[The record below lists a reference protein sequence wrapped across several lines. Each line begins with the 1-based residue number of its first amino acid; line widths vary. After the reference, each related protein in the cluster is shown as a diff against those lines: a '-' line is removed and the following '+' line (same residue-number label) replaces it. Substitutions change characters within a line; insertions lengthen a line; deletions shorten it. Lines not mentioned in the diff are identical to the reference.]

1 MIYYFLILFE
11 LITDFE
17 WLQNIL
23 YNLFVRN
30 IIPQLSKKNVG
41 DKFNEDLIHKRLLD
55 MKMFLDFI
63 LADPLLKSSQIIYDF
78 FLLVKKKMK
87 FNLILKKIVIKRP
100 NNLLQIKTVNGID
113 SSNSEIEKTVSKI
126 KNNSDFMINFF
137 SVCDKLN
144 TIYENC
150 KSINVNMKGAWEL
163 FEKISMNEF
172 VLNSNIYDD
181 YKHLS
186 AHMKIYND
194 LFKNEYE

>member
-1 MIYYFLILFE
+1 MIYYFLILLE

-23 YNLFVRN
+23 YNLFVGN
-30 IIPQLSKKNVG
+30 IIPQLSKKSVG

-100 NNLLQIKTVNGID
+100 NNLLQIKTVNGKD

-126 KNNSDFMINFF
+126 KNNSDFMINVF

-150 KSINVNMKGAWEL
+150 KSINVNMKGA
-163 FEKISMNEF
+163 
-172 VLNSNIYDD
+172 
-181 YKHLS
+181 
-186 AHMKIYND
+186 
-194 LFKNEYE
+194 

>member
-1 MIYYFLILFE
+1 MIYYFLILLE

-100 NNLLQIKTVNGID
+100 NNLLQIKTVNGKD

-126 KNNSDFMINFF
+126 KNNSDFMINVF
-137 SVCDKLN
+137 SVCDNLN
-144 TIYENC
+144 TIYENFR
-150 KSINVNMKGAWEL
+150 SINVNMKGA
-163 FEKISMNEF
+163 
-172 VLNSNIYDD
+172 
-181 YKHLS
+181 
-186 AHMKIYND
+186 
-194 LFKNEYE
+194 

>member
-1 MIYYFLILFE
+1 MIYYFLILLE

-17 WLQNIL
+17 WLQYIL
-23 YNLFVRN
+23 YNLFVGN
-30 IIPQLSKKNVG
+30 IIPQLSKKSVG

-87 FNLILKKIVIKRP
+87 FNLILKKIVIKKP
-100 NNLLQIKTVNGID
+100 NNLLQIKTVNGKD
-113 SSNSEIEKTVSKI
+113 SSNSEIEKIVSKI
-126 KNNSDFMINFF
+126 KNNSDFMINVF

-150 KSINVNMKGAWEL
+150 KSINVNMKGA
-163 FEKISMNEF
+163 
-172 VLNSNIYDD
+172 
-181 YKHLS
+181 
-186 AHMKIYND
+186 
-194 LFKNEYE
+194 